1 MKPPERNI
9 RNRVLEYMETYETA
23 TNLEVARALKITPQQ
38 TSNALAYWKIVN
50 QVSVL
55 GRGPS
60 ARWSINGDK
69 K

>member
-9 RNRVLEYMETYETA
+9 RNRVLEYMETYEIA
-23 TNLEVARALKITPQQ
+23 SNLGVARALKITPQQ

-55 GRGPS
+55 GKGPS
-60 ARWSINGDK
+60 ARWYINGDK